1 MSGLEWKKICVMIA
15 KMTQDDKPDF
25 PLGRMV
31 LHHPN
36 INDVT
41 KREWPSMNHEKR
53 EPRPYIPARVVS
65 VRKNAW
71 VVSCDQG
78 EYAAKVSG
86 KFYHGAHGKKDFPV
100 TGDLVD
106 ITLPDRFQ
114 AVIHRIRPRKNK
126 ISRQAS
132 GGAKRQSGGPVEEQV
147 IAANIDTIFIVTGLD
162 RDFNLRRIERY
173 LTLVYDSGASP
184 VIVLNKKD
192 LCPDPDLRKWDVE
205 SVAMGVPVHV
215 ISAQDKADV
224 DGIRAY
230 IKPGRIVALL
240 GSSGVGKSTLIN
252 GLLGRERQKVGA
264 VSEQVDKGVHTTTA
278 RELVSLPD
286 GGMIMDNP
294 GMREI
299 QLWVDDEMVSA
310 VFEDIESIASACRFH
325 DCTHENEPGC
335 AVRQAIENGKLD
347 PKRMKSYLKLKK
359 EVHFLEERRGKSPDR
374 IEKEKWKDIRKLQ
387 KQLKRDR

>member
-1 MSGLEWKKICVMIA
+1 
-15 KMTQDDKPDF
+15 
-25 PLGRMV
+25 
-31 LHHPN
+31 
-36 INDVT
+36 
-41 KREWPSMNHEKR
+41 MNQEKR
-53 EPRPYIPARVVS
+53 ESCSSIQARVVS
-65 VRKNAW
+65 VQKNAYI
-71 VVSCDQG
+71 VSCG
-78 EYAAKVSG
+78 EKDYLARVSG
-86 KFYHGAHGKKDFPV
+86 KFQHDAYGKRDFPV

-106 ITLPDRFQ
+106 ITLPDKFQ
-114 AVIHRIRPRKNK
+114 AVIHSIRPRKNK

-132 GGAKRQSGGPVEEQV
+132 GGAKRQSGGPVIEQV

-162 RDFNLRRIERY
+162 RDYNLRRIERY

-192 LCPDPDLRKWDVE
+192 LCPDPDLRKWEVE
-205 SVAMGVPVHV
+205 SVAMGVPIHV
-215 ISAQDKADV
+215 ISARDKDDV
-224 DGIRAY
+224 DRLRPH
-230 IKPGRIVALL
+230 IKPERIVALL

-252 GLLGRERQKVGA
+252 GLLGEERQKVNA
-264 VSEQVDKGVHTTTA
+264 VSARVDKGVHTTTV
-278 RELVSLPD
+278 RELISLPQ

-335 AVRQAIENGKLD
+335 AVRQAIETGSLD